1 MTSTRVVL
9 FLILANK
16 NLFIQKSSQFYVIS
30 PNTKYG
36 NGLVFYSNGGNPEF
50 KSSNF
55 GQRMLGNFFECP
67 GCWIK
72 CRTICT
78 KPPVIGSVDG
88 YCHDKCYAPC
98 CGCTPTDPCI
108 NGWNFKIIETLNKSK
123 ILGPIIYTLLKVD
136 LQKYVNDSCSSSRCW
151 SGTFPWRKCTA

>member
-1 MTSTRVVL
+1 MFHMTSTKVVI
-9 FLILANK
+9 FLILANN
-16 NLFIQKSSQFYVIS
+16 NLFIQKSTQFYVIS
-30 PNTKYG
+30 PDTKYG
-36 NGLVFYSNGGNPEF
+36 NGLLFHPNDGNPEF
-50 KSSNF
+50 KSANF

-108 NGWNFKIIETLNKSK
+108 NGWNFKISNLIKYWINQKSRAQSFTL
-123 ILGPIIYTLLKVD
+123 Y
-136 LQKYVNDSCSSSRCW
+136 
-151 SGTFPWRKCTA
+151 WR